1 MIDPHV
7 LPQHPLTEHLYTKA
21 SRQKIPISGTF
32 ELSPLCNFACKM
44 CYVRKTPGEVAAHPR
59 PMLQLS
65 DWLRI
70 AREGREQGLLYILLT
85 GGEPFLWPDFW
96 QLYQSLVEMG
106 MLVSVNTN
114 GSLIDDAAVE
124 RLRRDPPRRM
134 NITLYGASDETYFRL
149 CGVKNVFSRVD
160 RAIRSLCDAG
170 IPVKLNCSLTPQ
182 NVCDQEKIVS
192 YAKSLGLTLAMTPYM
207 FPPIRRNPDSI
218 GVNDRFTPQEAAYYR
233 ARGVLLQQ
241 GEDSYRRF
249 LADIRSGCVEPPGL
263 DEGCEDPVDGRIRCR
278 AGKASFWVTWDGWLT
293 ACGMMP
299 EPKVDLSSA
308 PFAPSWRDLTRQ
320 AAAASLSGVCAQCP
334 NARICHP
341 CAAMAVAE
349 TGKLSGIPQY
359 LCQMAQHL
367 RRIAAAGL

>member
-1 MIDPHV
+1 MIDPHA

-59 PMLQLS
+59 PMLRLS

-85 GGEPFLWPDFW
+85 GGEPLLWPDFW
-96 QLYQSLVEMG
+96 ELYQSLADMG

-114 GSLIDDAAVE
+114 GSLIDDDAVA
-124 RLRRDPPRRM
+124 RFRRNPPRRM

-182 NVCDQEKIVS
+182 NVCDQEKIVT
-192 YAKSLGLTLAMTPYM
+192 YAQSLGLTLAMTPYM
-207 FPPIRRNPDSI
+207 FPPIRRDPDSV
-218 GVNDRFTPQEAAYYR
+218 GVNDRFTPQETARYR
-233 ARGVLLQQ
+233 ARGVLLQM
-241 GEDSYRRF
+241 GEESYRRF
-249 LADIRSGCVEPPGL
+249 LADIRKGCVDPPGL
-263 DEGCEDPVDGRIRCR
+263 DEGCVDPVDGRIRCR
-278 AGKASFWVTWDGWLT
+278 AGKAAFWVTWDGWLT

-299 EPKVDLSSA
+299 EPKVDLDDA
-308 PFAPSWRDLTRQ
+308 PFAPAWHELTDLT
-320 AAAASLSGVCAQCP
+320 AAASLSGVCAQCP

-367 RRIAAAGL
+367 RQIAAADL

>member
-1 MIDPHV
+1 MIDPHA

-59 PMLQLS
+59 PMLRLS

-85 GGEPFLWPDFW
+85 GGEPLMWPDFW
-96 QLYQSLVEMG
+96 ELYQSLVDMG

-114 GSLIDDAAVE
+114 GSLIDDAAVA
-124 RLRRDPPRRM
+124 RFRQNPPRRM

-182 NVCDQEKIVS
+182 NVCDQEKIVA
-192 YAKSLGLTLAMTPYM
+192 YAKSLDLTLAMTPYM
-207 FPPIRRNPDSI
+207 FPPIRRDPDSV
-218 GVNDRFTPQEAAYYR
+218 GVNDRFTPQEAARYR
-233 ARGVLLQQ
+233 ARGVLLQM
-241 GEDSYRRF
+241 GEESYRRF
-249 LADIRSGCVEPPGL
+249 LADIRNGCVDPPGL
-263 DEGCEDPVDGRIRCR
+263 DEGCVDPVDGRIRCR
-278 AGKASFWVTWDGWLT
+278 AGKAAFWVTWDGWIT

-299 EPKVDLSSA
+299 EPKVDLADA
-308 PFAPSWRDLTRQ
+308 PFAPAWHELTDLT
-320 AAAASLSGVCAQCP
+320 AAASLSGVCAQCP

-367 RRIAAAGL
+367 RQIAAAGL